1 MTDFP
6 IPPGQGMAMYPDY
19 IEGIT
24 SASGFSGLLV
34 DGGGRLSLCIE
45 GQGVRVTF
53 AQPAALAA
61 LAMLLSEVAAALAD
75 NAEKAA
81 ADASADLARI
91 TASFPITA
99 RKFDA

>member
-1 MTDFP
+1 MTDAP
-6 IPPGQGMAMYPDY
+6 IPPGQGMAMYPDH

-24 SASGFSGLLV
+24 SASGFSGLMV
-34 DGGGRLSLCIE
+34 DGRGRLSLCIE

-53 AQPAALAA
+53 VQPAALTA
-61 LAMLLSEVAAALAD
+61 LAMLLAEVAANLAD

-91 TASFPITA
+91 TASFPSSA
-99 RKFDA
+99 RKSDA